1 MLIFGSVI
9 HLRTSMLSAYLSL
22 GPRQNF
28 SEILQDAVKGLQ
40 AEQETVV
47 QWLLCFFQALYS
59 FQASFLFGFCD

>member
-1 MLIFGSVI
+1 MLIFGSVY
-9 HLRTSMLSAYLSL
+9 TSELPCYLSLSL

-47 QWLLCFFQALYS
+47 PWLLCFS
-59 FQASFLFGFCD
+59 ASTL